1 MEKVLTE
8 GLFLMAAEKL
18 SQLKTGGFQENQA
31 FISQKNK
38 SWS

>member
-18 SQLKTGGFQENQA
+18 SQPKTGSLNEHQA

-38 SWS
+38 N